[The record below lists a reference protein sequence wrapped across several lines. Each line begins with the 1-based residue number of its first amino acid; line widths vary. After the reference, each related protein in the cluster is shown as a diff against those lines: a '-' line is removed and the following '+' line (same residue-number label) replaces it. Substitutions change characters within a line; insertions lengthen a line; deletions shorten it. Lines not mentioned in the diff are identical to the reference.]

1 MTALKPFRYHT
12 DRANPEAKNEMMQSR
27 RRPPLDLIRAIAMAA
42 GVALATAA
50 PAVLS
55 FTPSAATLGAT
66 AVLGFVLVLLSAID
80 IHEYRLPDL
89 LTLPLTALG
98 IVLVPLLG
106 WDDTWAR
113 ILAAAV
119 GFLSFWLVSV
129 IFRRVRGYDGLGLG
143 DAKLLAAAG
152 AWVGIEGLASVVLL
166 ACLAALAFAGAA
178 HLLGRG
184 IGRET
189 RIPFG
194 PFLGLATW
202 LVWLYGALSL

>member
-1 MTALKPFRYHT
+1 MTAFKPFRYHT
-12 DRANPEAKNEMMQSR
+12 DRANPEAKYEMMQSR
-27 RRPPLDLIRAIAMAA
+27 RRPPLDLIRVIAMAA
-42 GVALATAA
+42 FVALITAA

-55 FTPSAATLGAT
+55 FTPGAETLGAT

-80 IHEYRLPDL
+80 IQEYRLPDL

-113 ILAAAV
+113 TLAAAV
-119 GFLSFWLVSV
+119 GFLSFWLVAV
-129 IFRRVRGYDGLGLG
+129 IFRRVRGHDGLGLG

-152 AWVGIEGLASVVLL
+152 AWVGVEGLASVVLL
-166 ACLAALAFAGAA
+166 ACLAALAFAGGA

-202 LVWLYGALSL
+202 LVWLYGPLSL